1 MRFLTA
7 DIIYSA
13 SGDPLE
19 NGMVIVNE
27 DGSIEDVLTAAQY
40 GLHETHSD
48 KIEKFSGF
56 LCPGFI
62 NSHCHLELSNL
73 KGLIDEKKGMS
84 SFIRQLLQNR
94 FPFNEE
100 IMQQS
105 FIDAENEM
113 LKNGIVAVGDISN
126 FRHTLNIKKR
136 GRLYY
141 HTYIELT
148 GLKTYDAGNIIEK
161 GKLLQKEFEAVP
173 NGNSSLSPHA
183 PYSVSPKL
191 FSLLK
196 ENCYVND
203 EPYTIHMQESM
214 DEVNFIYKQTG
225 PLAELFTELGFE
237 YTSLPKY
244 EASPIRSILPQLPDC
259 SRLMLVHNTYVTQQ
273 EISWANKLR
282 KNLSWCLCPNANL
295 YIEDKLP
302 DLNAFINEGS
312 RLIIGTDSL
321 ASNHSLDMMEEIKTI
336 REHFPSIPFQEIIK
350 WATINGAIF
359 LGIEKQYG
367 SLEKGK
373 KPGVIN
379 ISEDGKVKRVF

>member
-148 GLKTYDAGNIIEK
+148 GLKTYDAGNVIEK
-161 GKLLQKEFEAVP
+161 GKIVEILDKRKENPVLLFVDDFVGTGDSVVENLKEIVSHISSCEKPPSRIVVAVIVATVWGLQKIQSAIDNLPFNIEV
-173 NGNSSLSPHA
+173 HA
-183 PYSVSPKL
+183 CDIL
-191 FSLLK
+191 
-196 ENCYVND
+196 D
-203 EPYTIHMQESM
+203 EPDRIFVEKSKYFEDANERAAAKDIIFSRGK
-214 DEVNFIYKQTG
+214 VLKKKA
-225 PLAELFTELGFE
+225 PLGYGDCELAVVFE
-237 YTSLPKY
+237 
-244 EASPIRSILPQLPDC
+244 
-259 SRLMLVHNTYVTQQ
+259 HG
-273 EISWANKLR
+273 
-282 KNLSWCLCPNANL
+282 CPNN
-295 YIEDKLP
+295 
-302 DLNAFINEGS
+302 
-312 RLIIGTDSL
+312 
-321 ASNHSLDMMEEIKTI
+321 
-336 REHFPSIPFQEIIK
+336 SIPVLWSESAANPK
-350 WATINGAIF
+350 WVPLF
-359 LGIEKQYG
+359 LR
-367 SLEKGK
+367 S
-373 KPGVIN
+373 
-379 ISEDGKVKRVF
+379 